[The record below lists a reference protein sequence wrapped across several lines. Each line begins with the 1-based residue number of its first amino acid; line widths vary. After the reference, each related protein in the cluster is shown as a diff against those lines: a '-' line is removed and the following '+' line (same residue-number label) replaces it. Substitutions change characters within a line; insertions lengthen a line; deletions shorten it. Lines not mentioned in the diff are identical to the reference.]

1 MALVPQQDFKLLFES
16 APGLYLALLPDFTI
30 AAVSNAY
37 LEATMT
43 ERKEITGHEVFEIFP
58 DNPNDTEAAGV
69 LNLRSSLNYVAQHKH
84 PHTMAVQKY
93 DIRRPDGTF
102 ETRYWLPVN
111 TPVLNGQNELVYIIH
126 NVKDVT
132 ATQKAWNDFKKSERD
147 FQSLVN
153 SVKEYAIF
161 MLDANGNVSTW
172 NSGAEAIKGYKA
184 EEIIGKPMD
193 VFYTE
198 EEIANDVPRQNLKKA
213 LQYGHYEAEGYRVRK
228 DGTRFYAD
236 VAITPMYE
244 NGQLSGYAK
253 ITKDITE
260 RRKSEDTIRFM
271 ATILD
276 NIQDPVIATDN
287 NFFITN
293 WNEGAEKLFGWK
305 SSEVSGRSA
314 IEILKADFPLEKRK
328 DILNQFA
335 VNGFW
340 QGELIYHSRSGAP
353 INSLVT
359 LSRLKNAAGVVKGNL
374 ILVRDI
380 TKRKYA
386 EEGLK
391 KSIDEME
398 AFSYSISHDLRAP
411 LRSIIGFANI
421 LEEDYGDKLDE
432 EAKRITG
439 VIKKN
444 TSRMG
449 RLIDDL
455 LAFSRT
461 GKLELIK
468 TNVDSAK
475 VVKQVID
482 EVAPNGQKEKIDW
495 IIHPLPPVKAD
506 LNTLNQVWVNLISN
520 AVKYSGKA
528 DKPKIEIGAVKKN
541 GNINFFVKDNG
552 VGFDEKY
559 KEKLFNVFQRLH
571 SNEEFEGTGIGLA
584 IVDKIISRHGGKV
597 WAEGE
602 VDKGATFYFSLPA
615 NNK

>member
-1 MALVPQQDFKLLFES
+1 
-16 APGLYLALLPDFTI
+16 
-30 AAVSNAY
+30 
-37 LEATMT
+37 
-43 ERKEITGHEVFEIFP
+43 
-58 DNPNDTEAAGV
+58 
-69 LNLRSSLNYVAQHKH
+69 
-84 PHTMAVQKY
+84 
-93 DIRRPDGTF
+93 
-102 ETRYWLPVN
+102 
-111 TPVLNGQNELVYIIH
+111 
-126 NVKDVT
+126 
-132 ATQKAWNDFKKSERD
+132 
-147 FQSLVN
+147 
-153 SVKEYAIF
+153 
-161 MLDANGNVSTW
+161 
-172 NSGAEAIKGYKA
+172 
-184 EEIIGKPMD
+184 
-193 VFYTE
+193 
-198 EEIANDVPRQNLKKA
+198 
-213 LQYGHYEAEGYRVRK
+213 
-228 DGTRFYAD
+228 
-236 VAITPMYE
+236 
-244 NGQLSGYAK
+244 
-253 ITKDITE
+253 
-260 RRKSEDTIRFM
+260 
-271 ATILD
+271 
-276 NIQDPVIATDN
+276 
-287 NFFITN
+287 
-293 WNEGAEKLFGWK
+293 
-305 SSEVSGRSA
+305 
-314 IEILKADFPLEKRK
+314 
-328 DILNQFA
+328 
-335 VNGFW
+335 
-340 QGELIYHSRSGAP
+340 
-353 INSLVT
+353 
-359 LSRLKNAAGVVKGNL
+359 
-374 ILVRDI
+374 
-380 TKRKYA
+380 
-386 EEGLK
+386 
-391 KSIDEME
+391 ME

-475 VVKQVID
+475 VVMQVID

>member
-1 MALVPQQDFKLLFES
+1 MALVPEQDFKLLFES
-16 APGLYLALLPDFTI
+16 VPGLYLALLPDFTI
-30 AAVSNAY
+30 AAVSNDY
-37 LEATMT
+37 LQATMT
-43 ERKEITGHEVFEIFP
+43 AREEITGHNIFEIFP
-58 DNPNDTEAAGV
+58 DNPNDNVAHGV
-69 LNLRSSLNYVAQHKH
+69 LNLRGSLNYVTERKDAHI
-84 PHTMAVQKY
+84 MAMQKY

-102 ETRYWLPVN
+102 EVRYWLPVN
-111 TPVLNGQNELVYIIH
+111 TPVLNAQNELVYIIH
-126 NVKDVT
+126 KVEDVT
-132 ATQKAWNDFKKSERD
+132 AAQKAEDDYRKIEKN
-147 FQSLVN
+147 FQSLVS
-153 SVKEYAIF
+153 SVKDYAIF
-161 MLDANGNVSTW
+161 MLDAHGNVSTW

-184 EEIIGKPMD
+184 EEIIGKSMD
-193 VFYTE
+193 VFYTAE
-198 EEIANDVPRQNLKKA
+198 DLANDVPRQNLKKA
-213 LQYGHYEAEGYRVRK
+213 LEYGHYETEGYRVRK
-228 DGTRFYAD
+228 DGSRFFAD
-236 VAITPMYE
+236 VTITPIYE
-244 NGQLSGYAK
+244 NSQLYGYAK

-260 RRKSEDTIRFM
+260 RRKSEDTIRFL
-271 ATILD
+271 ATIMD

-287 NFFITN
+287 NFFITS

-305 SSEVSGRSA
+305 APDVLGKSA
-314 IEILKADFPLEKRK
+314 IEVLKADFPFEKRK
-328 DILNQFA
+328 EILSQFA
-335 VNGFW
+335 NKGFW
-340 QGELIYHSRSGAP
+340 QGELIYHSRSGAS

-359 LSRLKNAAGVVKGNL
+359 LSRLKGARGVIKGNL
-374 ILVRDI
+374 ILARDI

-421 LEEDYGDKLDE
+421 LEEEYGDKLDD

-468 TNVDSAK
+468 TSVDSST
-475 VVKQVID
+475 VVKQVIN
-482 EVAPNGQKEKIDW
+482 EVTPNGQKQKIDW
-495 IIHPLPPVKAD
+495 VIHPLPSVKAD
-506 LNTLNQVWVNLISN
+506 VNTLQQVWVNLISN
-520 AVKYSGKA
+520 AVKYSGKE
-528 DKPKIEIGAVKKN
+528 DKPRIEIGSVQKN
-541 GNINFFVKDNG
+541 GNIDFFVKDNG

-559 KEKLFNVFQRLH
+559 KDKLFNVFQRLH

-584 IVDKIISRHGGKV
+584 IVHKIISRHGGKV
-597 WAEGE
+597 WAESE
-602 VDKGATFYFSLPA
+602 VDEGATFYFSLP

>member
-1 MALVPQQDFKLLFES
+1 MALVPEQDFRLLFES
-16 APGLYLALLPDFTI
+16 APGLYLALLPDLTI

-43 ERKEITGHEVFEIFP
+43 ERKKITGHGLFEIFP
-58 DNPNDTEAAGV
+58 DNPNDIEADGV
-69 LNLRSSLNYVAQHKH
+69 MNLRASLNYVAEHKH
-84 PHTMAVQKY
+84 AHTMAVQKY

-102 ETRYWLPVN
+102 EVRYWLPVN
-111 TPVLNGQNELVYIIH
+111 TPILNEQNELVYIIH
-126 NVKDVT
+126 NVEDVT
-132 ATQKAWNDFKKSERD
+132 AVQKAGDDFRKSEKN
-147 FQSLVN
+147 FQSLLG
-153 SVKEYAIF
+153 SVKEYAIY

-193 VFYTE
+193 VFYTAG
-198 EEIANDVPRQNLKKA
+198 EIASDVPRQNLKKA
-213 LQYGHYEAEGYRVRK
+213 LQYGHYETEGYRVKK
-228 DGTRFYAD
+228 DGSRFYAD
-236 VAITPMYE
+236 VAITPVYE
-244 NGQLSGYAK
+244 NGQLHGYAK

-287 NFFITN
+287 NFFITS
-293 WNEGAEKLFGWK
+293 WNEGAEKLLEWK
-305 SSEVSGRSA
+305 ARDVLGRSA
-314 IEILKADFPLEKRK
+314 IEVLKADFPFEKRK
-328 DILNQFA
+328 EILSQFA
-335 VNGFW
+335 NNDFW
-340 QGELIYHSRSGAP
+340 HGEVVYHSKSGAP
-353 INSLVT
+353 VNALVT
-359 LSRLKNAAGVVKGNL
+359 LSKIKGAGGVLKGNL
-374 ILVRDI
+374 ILARDI
-380 TKRKYA
+380 TKRKLT
-386 EEGLK
+386 EEKLK
-391 KSIDEME
+391 KSVDEME
-398 AFSYSISHDLRAP
+398 AFTYSISHDLRAP

-455 LAFSRT
+455 LGFSRT

-468 TNVDSAK
+468 TSVDSDK
-475 VVKQVID
+475 MVKQIID
-482 EVAPNGQKEKIDW
+482 EVAPNNPEEKIDW

-506 LNTLNQVWVNLISN
+506 LNTLNQVWINLISN

-528 DKPKIEIGAVKKN
+528 DKPKIEIGSIKEN
-541 GNINFFVKDNG
+541 GNIAFFVKDNG

-559 KEKLFNVFQRLH
+559 KHKLFNVFQRLH

-597 WAEGE
+597 LAEGE
-602 VDKGATFYFSLPA
+602 VDKGATFYFSLP
-615 NNK
+615 NNN